1 MRLAY
6 PYQLMAAEGC
16 FVTILRI
23 VIARLGCLLRSCRFC
38 RNNANDVDLMRCRKT
53 SHGGL
58 IMRWVC
64 LSLAILT
71 IPATGY
77 AQEAQG
83 PVRVS
88 FRPPSLEDISADP
101 QGQIIRVPTDGTAA
115 ESRPVQ
121 AAPKRSLQ
129 LGNRDDSR
137 AESYSLENRGVET
150 PTGKKTGRY
159 CTDGMQ
165 RAGYPWMPG
174 IFATWG
180 TDPQHTVGYVGGS
193 TPFKGPYSGVLQG
206 ECKRPTE
213 GTFGYDY
220 TGLHFKRNTWLLWTH
235 GRREQGGLGR
245 YETDGPRI
253 LPEK

>member
-1 MRLAY
+1 M
-6 PYQLMAAEGC
+6 
-16 FVTILRI
+16 
-23 VIARLGCLLRSCRFC
+23 
-38 RNNANDVDLMRCRKT
+38 
-53 SHGGL
+53 
-58 IMRWVC
+58 
-64 LSLAILT
+64 
-71 IPATGY
+71 
-77 AQEAQG
+77 AQEDQG

-88 FRPPSLEDISADP
+88 FKKPSLEDISTDP
-101 QGQIIRVPTDGTAA
+101 NGQIIRVPTDQPLG
-115 ESRPVQ
+115 EVRPVQ
-121 AAPKRSLQ
+121 GSPKRAIK
-129 LGNRDDSR
+129 LGNRDDSI
-137 AESYSLENRGVET
+137 AESYSLENRGLET

-165 RAGYPWMPG
+165 RAGNPWMPG

-193 TPFKGPYSGVLQG
+193 TPFKGPHSGVLQG
-206 ECKRPTE
+206 DCRRPTE

>member
-1 MRLAY
+1 MRLLY
-6 PYQLMAAEGC
+6 
-16 FVTILRI
+16 
-23 VIARLGCLLRSCRFC
+23 
-38 RNNANDVDLMRCRKT
+38 
-53 SHGGL
+53 
-58 IMRWVC
+58 
-64 LSLAILT
+64 LSSAILFVSST
-71 IPATGY
+71 CM
-77 AQEAQG
+77 AQDQHG

-88 FRPPSLEDISADP
+88 FKKPSLEDISADP
-101 QGQIIRVPTDGTAA
+101 NGQIIRVPTDEPLVDGK
-115 ESRPVQ
+115 PIQ
-121 AAPKRSLQ
+121 GAPKRTLK
-129 LGNRDDSR
+129 LGNRDDSL

-165 RAGYPWMPG
+165 RSGSPWIPG

-193 TPFKGPYSGVLQG
+193 TPFKGPHSGVLQG
-206 ECKRPTE
+206 DCRRPTE

-220 TGLHFKRNTWLLWTH
+220 TGLYFKRNTWLLWTH

>member
-1 MRLAY
+1 MRFL
-6 PYQLMAAEGC
+6 
-16 FVTILRI
+16 
-23 VIARLGCLLRSCRFC
+23 
-38 RNNANDVDLMRCRKT
+38 
-53 SHGGL
+53 
-58 IMRWVC
+58 C
-64 LSLAILT
+64 LSSAILF
-71 IPATGY
+71 ISSNCM
-77 AQEAQG
+77 AQEDQG

-88 FRPPSLEDISADP
+88 FKKPSLEDISTDP
-101 QGQIIRVPTDGTAA
+101 NGQIIRVPTDEPLG
-115 ESRPVQ
+115 EVRPVQ
-121 AAPKRSLQ
+121 GSPKRAVK
-129 LGNRDDSR
+129 LGNRDDSI
-137 AESYSLENRGVET
+137 AESYSLENRGLET

-165 RAGYPWMPG
+165 RAGNPWMPG

-180 TDPQHTVGYVGGS
+180 ADPQHTVGYVGGS
-193 TPFKGPYSGVLQG
+193 TPFKGPHSGVLQG
-206 ECKRPTE
+206 DCRRPSE